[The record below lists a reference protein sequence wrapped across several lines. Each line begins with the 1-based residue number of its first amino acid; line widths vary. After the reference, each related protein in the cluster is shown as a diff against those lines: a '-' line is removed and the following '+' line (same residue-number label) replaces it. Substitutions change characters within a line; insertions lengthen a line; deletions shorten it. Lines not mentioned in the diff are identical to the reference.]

1 MKPIFTQGPSVTF
14 RVIFA
19 VVFSL
24 ALMIMDHRQNHL
36 EAVRST
42 LATLLSPLLYVVNLP
57 RTVGEWANE
66 TLTTRESLQRSN
78 ETLRREN
85 LLLKAEQQ
93 KMAAL
98 ESENTRLRNLLD
110 SSFRIGERVLIAEL
124 MAIELDPYRQQV
136 MINKGTN
143 SGVFQGQPVLD
154 AGGVMG
160 QVVHVHRSSSSVLM
174 ITDISH
180 ALPVQINRNGLRT
193 IAMGTGRINSL
204 DLPNLPN
211 NADIREGDLL
221 VTSGLGGRFP
231 AGYPVARITTVVHKP
246 GEPFA
251 DVEAQPV
258 AHLDRTREAL
268 LVWTLEPYDEL
279 PAAADMKEKSDG
291 ETTK

>member
-57 RTVGEWANE
+57 RTVGEWADE

-231 AGYPVARITTVVHKP
+231 AGYPVARITTVIHKP

>member
-78 ETLRREN
+78 ETLSREN

-193 IAMGTGRINSL
+193 IAMGTGRINTL

-231 AGYPVARITTVVHKP
+231 TGYPVARVTRVVHKP

-251 DVEAQPV
+251 DVSAQPV

-268 LVWTLEPYDEL
+268 LVWTLKPYDEL
-279 PAAADMKEKSDG
+279 PAATDMREKSDG

>member
-1 MKPIFTQGPSVTF
+1 ML
-14 RVIFA
+14 
-19 VVFSL
+19 FSL

-36 EAVRST
+36 ESVRST
-42 LATLLSPLLYVVNLP
+42 LSTLLSPLLYIVNLP
-57 RTVGEWANE
+57 RTASEWADQ
-66 TLTTRESLQRSN
+66 TLASRESLQTAN
-78 ETLRREN
+78 ERLRREN

-98 ESENTRLRNLLD
+98 GAENTRLRNLLD

-136 MINKGTN
+136 MINKGAN

-154 AGGVMG
+154 AAGVMG
-160 QVVHVHRSSSSVLM
+160 QVVHVHRSTSSVLM

-180 ALPVQINRNGLRT
+180 ALPVQVNRNGLRT
-193 IAMGTGRINSL
+193 IAKGTGHINAL

-211 NADIREGDLL
+211 NADIRKGDLL

-231 AGYPVARITTVVHKP
+231 AGYPVASVTAVVHQP

-251 DVEAQPV
+251 EVQAQPV

-268 LVWTLEPYDEL
+268 LVWTLKAYDET
-279 PAAADMKEKSDG
+279 PVASSTE
-291 ETTK
+291 ETDDKGVAK

>member
-1 MKPIFTQGPSVTF
+1 M
-14 RVIFA
+14 
-19 VVFSL
+19 FSL

-57 RTVGEWANE
+57 RTVGEWADE

-231 AGYPVARITTVVHKP
+231 AGYPVARITTVIHKP

>member
-1 MKPIFTQGPSVTF
+1 MFTQGPSVTF

-211 NADIREGDLL
+211 NADIHEGDLL

>member
-1 MKPIFTQGPSVTF
+1 MFTQGPSVTF

-57 RTVGEWANE
+57 RTVGEWADE

-231 AGYPVARITTVVHKP
+231 AGYPVARITTVIHKP

-251 DVEAQPV
+251 DVGAQPV

>member
-211 NADIREGDLL
+211 NADIHEGDLL